1 MVRLNTVNS
10 YIVGINCNQLAD
22 KSLFT
27 KKMKKIKCGLCSG
40 CELSENCGACN
51 SCLKKN
57 KRTQCAKRKCTNV
70 SIHILNLDL
79 HIYLRDHSYITSA
92 LVGREEGEVRKC
104 QFLLIL
110 SSYGTVVRDFES
122 EAKTRCNFQFR

>member
-1 MVRLNTVNS
+1 MFYVAMYNLKFLNSCGTIREKVGPEVPKESPMVRLNTENS

-40 CELSENCGACN
+40 CELSENCGTCN

-70 SIHILNLDL
+70 SYFEYKFTYIRGHF
-79 HIYLRDHSYITSA
+79 YIT
-92 LVGREEGEVRKC
+92 
-104 QFLLIL
+104 
-110 SSYGTVVRDFES
+110 
-122 EAKTRCNFQFR
+122 

>member
-1 MVRLNTVNS
+1 MVRLNTENS

-40 CELSENCGACN
+40 CELSENCGTCN

-79 HIYLRDHSYITSA
+79 NAYIPKGPFIYYVSTCR
-92 LVGREEGEVRKC
+92 EGEGGGGQKMPI
-104 QFLLIL
+104 FAY
-110 SSYGTVVRDFES
+110 S
-122 EAKTRCNFQFR
+122 